1 MHSKCQ
7 FVLNAK
13 LQSECRCYC
22 MHSFCWMWFFYLDDR
37 DIYYEASEVKLCW
50 QKYEMGGKMIFQCY
64 CIQLQKIAL
73 CHRSTA
79 FPETL
84 RSLAKVLHSEKPLIK
99 HLCPLK
105 KKCCIPLTICILSQN
120 YCILLRNFAH
130 WNIFFLPTSYYFQHL
145 DSFARDLQSF
155 LEDCTSFARECKSI
169 KISFSLPSLSVF
181 NHHDDFYVLCNS

>member
-7 FVLNAK
+7 FVLIAK
-13 LQSECRCYC
+13 LQSDCRCYC
-22 MHSFCWMWFFYLDDR
+22 MHSFGWMWFFYLDGR
-37 DIYYEASEVKLCW
+37 GIYYEAPEVKLWW

-64 CIQLQKIAL
+64 CIQLQNIAF

-84 RSLAKVLHSEKPLIK
+84 RTLAKVLHSEKPLIK

-105 KKCCIPLTICILSQN
+105 KKVLHSLEELCIYLQTICILSQN

-130 WNIFFLPTSYYFQHL
+130 WNIFFPPTSYYFQHP

-155 LEDCTSFARECKSI
+155 LEECTCFARECKSI
-169 KISFSLPSLSVF
+169 KI
-181 NHHDDFYVLCNS
+181 